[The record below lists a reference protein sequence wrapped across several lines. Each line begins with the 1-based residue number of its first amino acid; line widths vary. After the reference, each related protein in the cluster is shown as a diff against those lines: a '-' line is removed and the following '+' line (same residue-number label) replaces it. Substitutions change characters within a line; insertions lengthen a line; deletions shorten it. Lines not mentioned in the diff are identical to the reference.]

1 VKSSQFPNQTANLL
15 LRTATEQSEVD
26 LLRQALNAEHY
37 LKAGR
42 PVGHT
47 LWQGIYETNDEDG
60 TPTLVGALCWGA
72 AAKHLK
78 ERETWIQWDKVTCAN
93 RLKLVVQLRRFL
105 IIDSAR
111 RPNLAS
117 QCMGL
122 ALRTLQDEWE
132 KFHGYRPLIA
142 ESFHDPKQHTGTLY
156 KVTNWTPLGLTKGFA
171 RHRADFYH
179 DLKSPKQLW
188 VKPLQKSALGLLSS
202 PCELPKVHQ
211 NAVASATS
219 GARCALKCS
228 ELRTFRK
235 VFEDIEDPRSPF
247 SKRHPFTAMLG
258 LISYGL
264 ICGAPDVKSIWRKCG
279 ALDESQ
285 RRAMGLTQRS
295 KATGRLT
302 MPGYDAINDLVNKI
316 DPKSMASAIN
326 NWLLEHSD
334 ALPKTLGIDGK
345 DLGGKGQLG
354 AIVTLCHSSTGIPLV
369 METYSGGKNDCELP
383 VSTELLA
390 RKELILANAV
400 ITNDALGTQ
409 KNGIRNTPK
418 RRRLHLST
426 QRQSTQP
433 LQRGSVTAR

>member
-1 VKSSQFPNQTANLL
+1 MKLTQFPSPAANLL
-15 LRTATEQSEVD
+15 LRTATQQAEID
-26 LLRQALNAEHY
+26 LLRQALNREHY
-37 LKAGR
+37 LKSGR

-47 LWQGIYETNDEDG
+47 LWQGIYETDIEGGSSN
-60 TPTLVGALCWGA
+60 LVGVLCWGA

-78 ERETWIQWDKVTCAN
+78 EREQLIQWDKVTCAN

-105 IIDSAR
+105 IMDAVR

-122 ALRTLQDEWE
+122 ALRGLQNEWE
-132 KFHGYRPLIA
+132 KSHGYRPLLA

-156 KVTNWTPLGLTKGFA
+156 KATNWTPLGLTKGFA
-171 RHRADFYH
+171 RHRADFYQ
-179 DLKSPKQLW
+179 DLKSPKRLW
-188 VKPLQKSALGLLSS
+188 VKPLQKSSLGLLSS
-202 PCELPKVHQ
+202 PSELPEVHQ
-211 NAVASATS
+211 KAVASATS

-228 ELRTFRK
+228 ELRTLRQA
-235 VFEDIEDPRSPF
+235 FEKIDDPRGPF
-247 SKRHPFTAMLG
+247 GKRHPFTAMLG

-279 ALDESQ
+279 ALDENQ

-326 NWLLEHSD
+326 NWLIEHSD
-334 ALPKTLGIDGK
+334 SLPKTLAIDGK

-354 AIVTLCHSSTGIPLV
+354 SIVTLCHSSTGIPLA

-383 VSTELLA
+383 VTTKLLA
-390 RKELILANAV
+390 KKELSLTNAV

-409 KNGIRNTPK
+409 KNGSPNSNK
-418 RRRLHLST
+418 RR
-426 QRQSTQP
+426 
-433 LQRGSVTAR
+433 